1 METIFVSIVSIV
13 LCSINQEVNPDTRI
27 LDGAHE
33 LFLRFGMKS
42 VSMDD
47 IAKHLGVS
55 KKTIYIAFED
65 KNQLVEAIAHKEMKD
80 TATMISQIASVS
92 KNAIEEIIHTMQYMG
107 KTFSRMNPN
116 MIYDMQKYHPKAWSI
131 FKNFKEHFIM
141 QIIVKNLE
149 KGKAEGYYRKDL
161 NNKILARLRLEEVEM
176 AMNPSIFPP
185 DQFNIV
191 ELHVQMIDHFMH
203 GICTLKG
210 HKLINKYRQIEED

>member
-1 METIFVSIVSIV
+1 M
-13 LCSINQEVNPDTRI
+13 NPDTRI

-47 IAKHLGVS
+47 IAKHLGIS
-55 KKTIYIAFED
+55 KKTIYQAFED
-65 KNQLVEAIAHKEMKD
+65 KNQLVEAIANKEMHE
-80 TATMISQIASVS
+80 TQLMINEIAVVS
-92 KNAIEEIIHTMQYMG
+92 KNAIEEIIHTMQFMG
-107 KTFSRMNPN
+107 KQFSRMNPN
-116 MIYDMQKYHPKAWSI
+116 MIYDMQKYHPKAWLI
-131 FKNFKEHFIM
+131 FKAFKENFIM

-149 KGKAEGYYRKDL
+149 KGKAEGYYRKDIS
-161 NNKILARLRLEEVEM
+161 NKIMARLRLEQVEM

-191 ELHVQMIDHFMH
+191 ELHLQMIDHFMH